1 MIELP
6 NCLLSF
12 HNFDKVSAIIAS
24 WIRILCP
31 DTGGHQ
37 KNFLVSLV
45 SEWWIYK
52 VPTSK

>member
-24 WIRILCP
+24 WILCP

-45 SEWWIYK
+45 SEFI
-52 VPTSK
+52 T